1 MATFLAFRVPKRL
14 HHTVQPNETWV
25 SRATAFQELFNRL
38 ADSIPSEDR
47 QD

>member
-25 SRATAFQELFNRL
+25 TRATAFQALINRL
-38 ADSIPSEDR
+38 ADSSLGDEKAD
-47 QD
+47 